1 MNQHQYKY
9 ETEIA
14 IFYLVA
20 SDEKLLG
27 IHWSQQSAP
36 LVKKPTPILAETIRQ
51 LEEYWE
57 GRRTTFDVPLE
68 MKGTPFQEKVW
79 KALQEIPFG
88 KTVSYADIAR
98 RIKNPKAVRAVGSA
112 NGKNPISIIV
122 PCHRV
127 IASDGTLGG
136 YGGGLK
142 TKTRLLALEGQGF

>member
-1 MNQHQYKY
+1 MTRHQYKY
-9 ETEIA
+9 QTEIST
-14 IFYLVA
+14 FYLVA
-20 SDEKLLG
+20 SNENLLG
-27 IHWSQQSAP
+27 IHWTKQDAP
-36 LVKKPTPILAETIRQ
+36 LVKSPTPILAETIRQ
-51 LEEYWE
+51 LEEYWD

-98 RIKNPKAVRAVGSA
+98 RIRNPKAVRAVGSA

-127 IASDGTLGG
+127 IASDGRLGG
-136 YGGGLK
+136 YGGGLNV
-142 TKTRLLALEGQGF
+142 KTRLLALEGQGF